1 MAADPSIGMVFPTTH
16 MLSDGGI
23 ARTGQKFGRQL
34 GLDELPENFAF
45 PVGTMFWARVEEAL
59 RPLFNLGL
67 TWQDY
72 PSEPAPRDGTVL
84 HALERW
90 VFIRGRDAI
99 NPPRIDKC
107 EWRNE
112 VT

>member
-1 MAADPSIGMVFPTTH
+1 MVFPDDPYVIGWGN
-16 MLSDGGI
+16 SKDRAGI
-23 ARTGQKFGRQL
+23 IGRQV

-45 PVGTMFWARVEEAL
+45 PVGTMFWARVEAL

-84 HALERW
+84 HALERLLPF
-90 VFIRGRDAI
+90 VAAM
-99 NPPRIDKC
+99 
-107 EWRNE
+107 
-112 VT
+112 